1 MKPHLFSSKLF
12 FLIKEE
18 KPKIKAFHL
27 FISFFLYSEIKSMPV
42 AIANFTVK
50 FTFNISY
57 ITPQIISI
65 IIKKYI
71 PSMWGGEQGGMKSKI
86 LDTCPQ
92 Q

>member
-1 MKPHLFSSKLF
+1 MKLF
-12 FLIKEE
+12 WVSLKNQSIS
-18 KPKIKAFHL
+18 
-27 FISFFLYSEIKSMPV
+27 FIQIFFLYSEIKSMPV

-57 ITPQIISI
+57 ITPQIILI
-65 IIKKYI
+65 LINKYI
-71 PSMWGGEQGGMKSKI
+71 PSKWGGEQGGMKSKI

>member
-1 MKPHLFSSKLF
+1 
-12 FLIKEE
+12 
-18 KPKIKAFHL
+18 
-27 FISFFLYSEIKSMPV
+27 MPV

-57 ITPQIISI
+57 ITPQIILI
-65 IIKKYI
+65 LINKYI
-71 PSMWGGEQGGMKSKI
+71 PSKWGGEQGGMKSKI